1 MRAKERARENCQE
14 GSDFYSSKPLPYRVT
29 REQFAGLLVSGW
41 VGELRINGG
50 VLDIG
55 MAQPVFDK
63 RQVSAGSAIQVML
76 ADKRCPVTC

>member
-1 MRAKERARENCQE
+1 MAR
-14 GSDFYSSKPLPYRVT
+14 K
-29 REQFAGLLVSGW
+29 QFAGLLVSGW